1 MGIIAEA
8 HVLAEVSPVLVDG
21 VSAEDEAFGVVWA
34 ALVLHVDLSAA
45 TEETVEPSEI

>member
-21 VSAEDEAFGVVWA
+21 LSAEHEAFGAVSAE
-34 ALVLHVDLSAA
+34 LVLHKDFSTA
-45 TEETVEPSEI
+45 TVEAVELSEI